1 MHQGKDPSQLGHLEG
16 LINQAPLALPLG
28 PIHRKEALA
37 NQGLQDPLGVGV
49 FWEGLGFLHQHL
61 THQVRPVDQHHLQAQ
76 DVGAANADPE
86 IPLVEQAKP
95 GAQTPAKAL
104 EQVGGEGLGLGPDR
118 FPCAQLGVWAG
129 RAGRAFLGWDGACW
143 WTGGHGFSS
152 WLRGSKP
159 WLAGAWRR

>member
-1 MHQGKDPSQLGHLEG
+1 MGHLQG
-16 LINQAPLALPLG
+16 LIDQAPLALPLG

-49 FWEGLGFLHQHL
+49 LGEGLRFLHQHL
-61 THQVRPVDQHHLQAQ
+61 THQGRPVDQHHLQAQ

-95 GAQTPAKAL
+95 GAQAPAQAL

-118 FPCAQLGVWAG
+118 LPCLQPYRLGVGLRVG
-129 RAGRAFLGWDGACW
+129 RAGRPLLGWAGASW
-143 WTGGHGFSS
+143 WAGGHGLSS